1 MMERAR
7 ETRGQAGRRRPA
19 PTWEA
24 RGESMRL
31 PEKPCEYTTLKRALS
46 LLTPDWAYARYRP
59 SRSRTLGAVT
69 GGPPGVPHGV
79 EGGGRT
85 AFRNHLATSV
95 AATKST
101 SSRNG
106 DQSSHTPRM

>member
-1 MMERAR
+1 
-7 ETRGQAGRRRPA
+7 
-19 PTWEA
+19 
-24 RGESMRL
+24 MRL

-46 LLTPDWAYARYRP
+46 LLTPDSAYARYRP
-59 SRSRTLGAVT
+59 SGSRTLGAVT

-79 EGGGRT
+79 VGGGGRT
-85 AFRNHLATSV
+85 AFRNHLATSA